1 MEDNQSTN
9 TEATVA
15 TETPEVDP
23 ILATL
28 SDTEDTSTDESST
41 DDAVETPDSR
51 ESTEETTPEVEPTE
65 EETEEVEPTVD
76 PKEEA
81 QRRYEER
88 QLAKEQRRVQIEEA
102 ARKQA
107 DEHRSQAEDE
117 YDQRLRNT
125 EADNIQRDA
134 ERYAEKIENNEN
146 TLITEFERAK
156 ANPDLQIFNP
166 DNKESFNQPLYE
178 KAIKDYNAGY
188 LEYDANGNMTKI
200 KGSLF
205 EHLTETA
212 GLFQDA
218 VKRGAVQQVK
228 DAQSMK
234 SNADTKPSAPPK
246 EKAPDPILDIL
257 SSD

>member
-1 MEDNQSTN
+1 MDDNQSTN

-15 TETPEVDP
+15 TESPDVDP

-28 SDTEDTSTDESST
+28 SDTEVTSTDESSD
-41 DDAVETPDSR
+41 DDAETQEVE
-51 ESTEETTPEVEPTE
+51 ESTEETTPEVEPTK

-88 QLAKEQRRVQIEEA
+88 QKLRAERDQRIAQQTSEYTRG
-102 ARKQA
+102 
-107 DEHRSQAEDE
+107 AEDE
-117 YDQRLRNT
+117 YDQRVRAIEVQQYTALIERN
-125 EADNIQRDA
+125 ES
-134 ERYAEKIENNEN
+134 
-146 TLITEFERAK
+146 TLVNEFERVK

-166 DNKESFNQPLYE
+166 DNKDLFNEKAYT

-188 LEYDANGNMTKI
+188 LQYDQNGNMVGI

-212 GLFQDA
+212 ELLQDSI
-218 VKRGAVQQVK
+218 KRGAVQQVK
-228 DAQSMK
+228 DSQKMR